1 MRRINILAGGF
12 IGLLSV
18 ASAINAAVISSPN
31 FSIGL
36 GYAQPANNV
45 GGVWD
50 NSETATVNTP
60 TTQGDFSLSL
70 AATGPIYIGRGAK
83 FTNRVLVDG
92 DNNARAAWI
101 NDGGVSPISVFN
113 APVTASYNGAAP
125 GDAAATPNYQ
135 LQVVITSVS
144 IHAGSEVGSTTLGFA
159 ETTASHTQT
168 QTPVALTGTP
178 GSGYQLA
185 SSYSKVTWDPADY
198 ATSLANLNDAFVR
211 TFGIPSPYAAG
222 SDPRYIDGLEITG
235 HVELIYDAVPE
246 PASMALVALGG
257 LCMRRRR
264 FH

>member
-1 MRRINILAGGF
+1 MKGAAIAAGSFAGAVS
-12 IGLLSV
+12 I
-18 ASAINAAVISSPN
+18 ATAINAAVVTSPD

-50 NSETATVNTP
+50 NSETAGVNTP
-60 TTQGDFSLSL
+60 TTQGDFSLSF

-92 DNNARAAWI
+92 DLNSRAAWI
-101 NDGGVSPISVFN
+101 NDGGTSGISVFN

-125 GDAAATPNYQ
+125 VDASATPNYQ
-135 LQVVITSVS
+135 LQVVITSISVY
-144 IHAGSEVGSTTLGFA
+144 AGSEVGSTTLGFS
-159 ETTASHTQT
+159 ETTAGHAQA

-178 GSGYQLA
+178 GSGYQFA

-198 ATSLANLNDAFVR
+198 AASLANLNDSFAR
-211 TFGIPSPYAAG
+211 TFGIPSPYSAG

-246 PASMALVALGG
+246 PSSIALLALSG
-257 LCMRRRR
+257 LFVRRRR
-264 FH
+264 AR